1 MAGLRIFETDPD
13 AKPAP
18 KPEATAYEP
27 PAFQLRTGM
36 QVKGKPKTLR
46 NWRVV
51 TDNPDTAGAIAELY
65 GGTADEFDPTK
76 EQNWHVLTDSD
87 TIEVVIDGS
96 DAIEDKLIMWGPG
109 GPMHECDGMYSL
121 LPDDKGE
128 PCGCPQTMAERKELA
143 RKRPPRGPAPN
154 IIVNF
159 TLAGAGEDL
168 GKGMARLT
176 AWTLAEVIHEVKD
189 KLDAVGEPALCA
201 LRLEL
206 VEYDSDKYGRVSYTK
221 PVIDVLGA
229 YNDAVAEER

>member
-1 MAGLRIFETDPD
+1 MGLRIFETDPD

-18 KPEATAYEP
+18 KPDAPAYER

-36 QVKGKPKTLR
+36 TRNKKPVSLR

-51 TDNPDTAGAIAELY
+51 TDNPETAAALAELY
-65 GGTADEFDPTK
+65 GGTPEEFDPTK
-76 EQNWHVLTDSD
+76 DQNFHVLTDTDS
-87 TIEVVIDGS
+87 IEVVIDGS
-96 DAIEDKLIMWGPG
+96 DAIEDKLIQWGIG
-109 GPMHECDGMYSL
+109 GPVHECDGMYSL

-143 RKRPPRGPAPN
+143 RKRPPKGPAPN

-159 TLAGAGEDL
+159 TLAGVGEDL
-168 GKGMARLT
+168 GKGMLRAT

-189 KLDAVGEPALCA
+189 ALDEVGEPALCK

-229 YNDAVAEER
+229 YNAAIAEER